1 MEKHPDQELRAQA
14 GLTPAAKRSADAPKK
29 VARGTRYDFEGQS
42 MTAAEVRAQ
51 FVPHFSEEWVRSALK
66 AGCNSKAAM
75 IARRQELEAKAVAST
90 KKSSARSMWRDK
102 PAAAFRRKSDAW
114 GKK

>member
-1 MEKHPDQELRAQA
+1 MEKHSDQELRAQA
-14 GLTPAAKRSADAPKK
+14 GLPSATGRSADAPKK
-29 VARGTRYDFEGQS
+29 VAKGARYDFEGQS

-51 FVPHFSEEWVRSALK
+51 FVPHFSEEWVRAALK
-66 AGCNSKAAM
+66 AGCGSKATL

-90 KKSSARSMWRDK
+90 KKSSTRSMWRDK